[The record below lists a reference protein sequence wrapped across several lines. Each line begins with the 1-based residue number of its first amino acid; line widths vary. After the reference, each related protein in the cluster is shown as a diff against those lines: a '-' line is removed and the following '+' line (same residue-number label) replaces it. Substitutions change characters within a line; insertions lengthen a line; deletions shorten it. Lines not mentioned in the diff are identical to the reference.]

1 MTIRV
6 RRTRTGDLELAL
18 RLEGQGSDSRIA
30 ELTRAF
36 NGQRDERVWMAFLD
50 REPAGFLVAGHF
62 FGHPLVE
69 QLQVDGRFRRLG
81 VASRLMATL
90 EEDTP
95 DRVFVSTNES
105 NQAMRTLLVGR
116 GYKVSGIIEDLDP
129 GDPELFFVRFAG
141 DLA

>member
-18 RLEGQGSDSRIA
+18 RLEGLGAGAKVAD
-30 ELTRAF
+30 LTRSF
-36 NGQRDERVWMAFLD
+36 EGQRDERVWMAFLD
-50 REPAGFLVAGHF
+50 REPAGYLVVGHF
-62 FGHPLVE
+62 FDHPLVE
-69 QLQVDGRFRRLG
+69 QLQVDSRFRRLG
-81 VASRLMATL
+81 VASRLMAAL

-105 NQAMRTLLVGR
+105 NQPMRTLLVGR

-141 DLA
+141 DLT

>member
-18 RLEGQGSDSRIA
+18 RLEGLGAGLTASD
-30 ELTRAF
+30 LTRAF
-36 NGQRDERVWMAFLD
+36 EGQRGERVWMAFLD
-50 REPAGFLVAGHF
+50 REPAGYLVAGHF
-62 FGHPLVE
+62 FDHPLVE
-69 QLQVDGRFRRLG
+69 QLQVDSRFRRLG
-81 VASRLMATL
+81 VASRLMAAL

-105 NQAMRTLLVGR
+105 NQPMRTLLVGR